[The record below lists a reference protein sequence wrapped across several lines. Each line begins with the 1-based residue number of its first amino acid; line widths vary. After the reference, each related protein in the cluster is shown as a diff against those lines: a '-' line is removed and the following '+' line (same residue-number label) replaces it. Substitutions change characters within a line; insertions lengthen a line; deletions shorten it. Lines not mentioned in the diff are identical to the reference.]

1 MERDQLADILHRTQ
15 DQQEDDILRL
25 QQHMELQLKQQLQQQ
40 YRQVCWQVEK
50 EKQTNKTRVQW
61 SLVPSIFFTFLP
73 FRKYMKGVK
82 KSVISVCKKTQKGCQ
97 RYSMA
102 VKKSRKRSGFVIYSC
117 LEDSAFTAVKKDAV
131 VLNYVC
137 ESGTIYH

>member
-1 MERDQLADILHRTQ
+1 
-15 DQQEDDILRL
+15 
-25 QQHMELQLKQQLQQQ
+25 
-40 YRQVCWQVEK
+40 
-50 EKQTNKTRVQW
+50 
-61 SLVPSIFFTFLP
+61 
-73 FRKYMKGVK
+73 MKGVK

-117 LEDSAFTAVKKDAV
+117 LKDSAFTAVKKDAV
-131 VLNYVC
+131 LLNYVC